1 MNRDRRITREELKTA
16 INDAYISLKNNKKGK
31 NADYI
36 PYLADVDSN
45 LFGISVCLPDGETI
59 TVGDCNY
66 KFGIESISKVATAI
80 LILKDY
86 GAETLLDMIGA
97 DATGMPFNSILAILL
112 ENEHPSTPLVN
123 AGAISAVSMVRPVG
137 NSRGKWEAIKQN
149 IAELCGNKVE
159 VIEELYTSES
169 ESNHNNRAIAWL
181 LKGYSRIYDDPE
193 LSLDLYTR
201 QCSIGVT
208 ARELSIMAATIA
220 CGGYN
225 PVTKREVF
233 QRKLTSKITSLI
245 ASVGMYEYSGDW
257 MFRTGIPAKSG
268 VGGGIIGVLPGIF
281 GIAAFAPPIDKAGNS
296 VRAQLA
302 IKHIM
307 EELRLNIFN
316 GERVVMVE
324 GKPIPV

>member
-16 INDAYISLKNNKKGK
+16 VNDAYISFKNNKKGK

-66 KFGIESISKVATAI
+66 TFGIESISKVATAI
-80 LILKDY
+80 LVLKDY

-137 NSRGKWEAIKQN
+137 NSRGKWEAIKHN
-149 IAELCGNKVE
+149 IAELCGSKVE
-159 VIEELYTSES
+159 VIEELYASES

-181 LKGYSRIYDDPE
+181 LKSFNRIYDDPE

-208 ARELSIMAATIA
+208 AKELSIMAATIA

-233 QRKLTSKITSLI
+233 PRKLTSKITSLI

-296 VRAQLA
+296 VKAQLA
-302 IKHIM
+302 IRHIM